1 MRSEGILGTVAGIV
15 GTIQANEVLKKILN
29 IGTGLD
35 GYIFI
40 LDLLH
45 LNFRKVKLKK
55 RKNCFVDDEK
65 NSYLVFM
72 FINFRCTIL
81 NAEEKFLSLKKNKT
95 NVRYGPGLDYPIKY
109 IYRKVNLPVKQ
120 IDKKENWRRVI
131 FLDNNSG
138 WIHWSQLKPSNSIIT
153 IEEKILFKKPSN
165 FSEPLAKL
173 EKGRLLVI
181 KKCEDKWCN
190 ITTDDYKGWVKIK
203 NIWGSTK

>member
-1 MRSEGILGTVAGIV
+1 MI
-15 GTIQANEVLKKILN
+15 KKITISFLC
-29 IGTGLD
+29 LFLL
-35 GYIFI
+35 FI
-40 LDLLH
+40 P
-45 LNFRKVKLKK
+45 
-55 RKNCFVDDEK
+55 
-65 NSYLVFM
+65 Y
-72 FINFRCTIL
+72 L

-109 IYRKVNLPVKQ
+109 VYRKVNLPVRQ

-153 IEEKILFKKPSN
+153 TKEKILFKKPSN
-165 FSEPLAKL
+165 FSEPFARL

-181 KKCEDKWCN
+181 KKCESEWCKV
-190 ITTDDYKGWVKIK
+190 TTDNYTGWVKFK

>member
-1 MRSEGILGTVAGIV
+1 MIKRL
-15 GTIQANEVLKKILN
+15 TIWFLCLSVLSIQS
-29 IGTGLD
+29 I
-35 GYIFI
+35 
-40 LDLLH
+40 
-45 LNFRKVKLKK
+45 
-55 RKNCFVDDEK
+55 
-65 NSYLVFM
+65 
-72 FINFRCTIL
+72 
-81 NAEEKFLSLKKNKT
+81 NAEDKFLSLKKNKT

-181 KKCEDKWCN
+181 KKCDDEWCN
-190 ITTDDYKGWVKIK
+190 IITDDYTGWIKVK
-203 NIWGSTK
+203 NIWGSAK